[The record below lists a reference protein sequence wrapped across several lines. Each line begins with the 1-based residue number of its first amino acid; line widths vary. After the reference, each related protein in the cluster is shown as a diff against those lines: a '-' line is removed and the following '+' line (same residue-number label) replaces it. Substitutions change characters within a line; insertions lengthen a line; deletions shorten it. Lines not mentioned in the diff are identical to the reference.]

1 MLTKAKA
8 TVADYRKLPEGA
20 KYQLIDGEIIE
31 MPSPTLKHQQIAM
44 SLARQIGNIA
54 FEKQNG
60 TALFAPMDV
69 FLTQENTF
77 QPDILFVLNE
87 HADRL
92 QPDGVHG
99 PPDLVIEILSPSTG
113 YYDLKK
119 KFQVYERY
127 GVQEY
132 FIVDPEDLEVVGYR
146 SNGGRFHEFLR
157 EKGRFT
163 SQVLDGEI
171 LFA

>member
-1 MLTKAKA
+1 MPIKAKA

-31 MPSPTLKHQQIAM
+31 MPSHTLKHQLIAV
-44 SLARQIGNIA
+44 SLVRQIGNIV

-60 TALFAPMDV
+60 TVLILPMDV
-69 FLTQENTF
+69 FLSEENVV
-77 QPDILFVLNE
+77 QPDLLFVRNE
-87 HADRL
+87 RADRL

-99 PPDLVIEILSPSTG
+99 PPDMVIEILSPYTG
-113 YYDLKK
+113 YYDMKK
-119 KFQVYERY
+119 KFQVYEKS

-132 FIVDPEDLEVVGYR
+132 FIVDPEDLQVVGYR
-146 SNGGRFHEFLR
+146 NSGGKFHEFHR
-157 EKGRFT
+157 ESGRLA
-163 SQVLDGEI
+163 SEVLGGEI

>member
-20 KYQLIDGEIIE
+20 KYQLIDGEIVE
-31 MPSPTLKHQQIAM
+31 MPSPTLKHQKIVV
-44 SLARQIGNIA
+44 SLVTQMNNIA
-54 FEKQNG
+54 SQKQNG
-60 TALFAPMDV
+60 TVLITPMDV
-69 FLTQENTF
+69 FLSEENTF
-77 QPDILFVLNE
+77 QPDILFVLHE

-92 QPDGVHG
+92 QSDGVHG
-99 PPDLVIEILSPSTG
+99 PPDVVIEILSPSTG
-113 YYDLKK
+113 YYDMKK
-119 KFQVYERY
+119 KFQVYEKY

-146 SNGGRFHEFLR
+146 SNDGRFHEFLR

-163 SQVLDGEI
+163 SQLLDGEI

>member
-31 MPSPTLKHQQIAM
+31 IPSPGLKHQLIAV
-44 SLARQIGNIA
+44 SLVRQIGNLA

-60 TALFAPMDV
+60 TVLLAPMDV
-69 FLTQENTF
+69 FLSEENVF
-77 QPDILFVLNE
+77 QPDILFVRNE
-87 HADRL
+87 HEDRL

-99 PPDLVIEILSPSTG
+99 PPDVVVEILSPATG
-113 YYDLKK
+113 YYDMKK
-119 KFQVYERY
+119 KFQVYERS

-146 SNGGRFHEFLR
+146 SNDGKFHEFLR

-163 SQVLDGEI
+163 SQLLDGEI
-171 LFA
+171 TFA